1 MKIRLN
7 KYLKD
12 QGIAS
17 RRKADEL
24 IAGGF
29 ITVNGEVVT
38 EMGYTVDPE
47 VDTVVCESL
56 FKNDFVYIAYHKPVG
71 TVTSANEEEGR
82 TIFADLPEIANL
94 AYAGRLDKESEG
106 LLLVSNDG
114 QFVYSVAGSEH
125 EKEKEYT
132 VFTDKPITE
141 GMLVKMRMGMSV
153 DNKKTKPAKATR
165 LGERSFILIITEGI
179 NRQIRKMAQ
188 KVGLTVMRLIRTRV
202 HTVKLNNLEPGK
214 WRYLTT
220 EEIESFSAVKK
231 KDIYEK

>member
-1 MKIRLN
+1 MRIRLN

-24 IAGGF
+24 IAGGY
-29 ITVNGEVVT
+29 IRVNGEVVR
-38 EMGYTVDPE
+38 EMGVTVDPE
-47 VDTVVCESL
+47 TDIVECESL
-56 FKNDFVYIAYHKPVG
+56 FKNDYVYIAYHKPAGV
-71 TVTSANEEEGR
+71 VTSANEEEGR
-82 TIFADLPEIANL
+82 TIFADLPAIDNL

-106 LLLVSNDG
+106 LLIVSNDG
-114 QFVYSVAGSEH
+114 QFVYAVAGADN

-132 VFTDKPITE
+132 VFTDRPVTE
-141 GMLVKMRMGMSV
+141 SMLVKMRLGMV
-153 DNKKTKPAKATR
+153 IDGKKTKTARAER
-165 LGERSFILIITEGI
+165 IGERTFTLIIREGL

-220 EEIESFSAVKK
+220 EEIESFSDVKK
-231 KDIYEK
+231 QDTYEK